1 MMPDLVGALAAIVRS
16 VVREELRAALVEHRQ
31 QEREREAAKLL
42 PLPEA
47 ARKLNLT
54 AKALRSRIERG
65 SVPGAQRVGS
75 RWHVPLQI
83 APGLLEFTHRHSA
96 ADPDVAKPDARPVGD
111 HLRPKS

>member
-1 MMPDLVGALAAIVRS
+1 MKSRWKCSSCRTQAALRVSRLDRSAIVRV
-16 VVREELRAALVEHRQ
+16 VVREELRSALAEHRQ
-31 QEREREAAKLL
+31 QERERETEKLL

-75 RWHVPLQI
+75 RWHIPLKI
-83 APGLLEFTHRHSA
+83 APEDDERG
-96 ADPDVAKPDARPVGD
+96 
-111 HLRPKS
+111 

>member
-1 MMPDLVGALAAIVRS
+1 MNDLATALSAIVRA
-16 VVREELRAALVEHRQ
+16 VVREELRAAFAEHRQ
-31 QEREREAAKLL
+31 QEREREGAKLL

-75 RWHVPLQI
+75 RWHVPLKI
-83 APGLLEFTHRHSA
+83 AA
-96 ADPDVAKPDARPVGD
+96 ASDEQ
-111 HLRPKS
+111 